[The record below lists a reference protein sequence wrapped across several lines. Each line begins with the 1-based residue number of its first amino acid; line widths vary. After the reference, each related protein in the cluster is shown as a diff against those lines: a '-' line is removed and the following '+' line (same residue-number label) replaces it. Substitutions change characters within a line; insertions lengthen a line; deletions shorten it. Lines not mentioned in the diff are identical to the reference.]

1 MKYLYLGY
9 IFDFFLCLSSYS
21 LHKILQSSISYRPGS
36 LLFDGFM
43 PYIVLPLMCSFQPI
57 DKQSLLDSGIFCCL
71 IHVLIALLAY
81 DELSKSK
88 ITGDLEVVSAEKDAG
103 YIVLQTR
110 RLEVLFQLFFFQI
123 IIRLDMLFDIV
134 LSYIWQP
141 SLYYT
146 NALSA

>member
-1 MKYLYLGY
+1 
-9 IFDFFLCLSSYS
+9 
-21 LHKILQSSISYRPGS
+21 
-36 LLFDGFM
+36 M

-134 LSYIWQP
+134 LSYI
-141 SLYYT
+141 
-146 NALSA
+146 